1 MKVEL
6 LIPCYTDQLYPK
18 VAFATLL
25 QLEKTGLA
33 IHFPVIK
40 LVAWNAF

>member
-18 VAFATLL
+18 VAFAILL